1 MSLRKFCEITVA
13 TAKNQSLQ
21 DKPLSEIPP
30 KQHNSVIG
38 LTKLLFSSGSVEN
51 AMKIVKLSFSDYT
64 RKALFRMDKYTKHWN
79 EKVGDFIN
87 SRSQNIKQDKQKV
100 FTYLVFSMH
109 IMPRKWYYQASK
121 ECISKVI
128 LENLTASGDE
138 CSPWSINIVENYH
151 NLFFKTIFLENRGGM
166 RPK

>member
-1 MSLRKFCEITVA
+1 MSLREFCEITVA

-64 RKALFRMDKYTKHWN
+64 RKALFQMVNTQSI
-79 EKVGDFIN
+79 E
-87 SRSQNIKQDKQKV
+87 
-100 FTYLVFSMH
+100 T
-109 IMPRKWYYQASK
+109 RKL
-121 ECISKVI
+121 VI
-128 LENLTASGDE
+128 LLIQGVK
-138 CSPWSINIVENYH
+138 I
-151 NLFFKTIFLENRGGM
+151 
-166 RPK
+166 